1 VVVFRVLPLRF
12 LGGGGETQLF
22 LVFPVFGYDWLWGAA
37 RGRWD
42 SGAGGAADPQLQLRC
57 YRALYRAWHDHPQLA
72 GLYAWNWFGEG
83 GPNDR
88 SYTPRGKPAEA
99 LLRHW
104 YTASR

>member
-1 VVVFRVLPLRF
+1 MCF
-12 LGGGGETQLF
+12 
-22 LVFPVFGYDWLWGAA
+22 VFPEFGYEPQSGAA
-37 RGRWD
+37 RRPGHSR
-42 SGAGGAADPQLQLRC
+42 ARAAADPQLQLRC